1 MSYLK
6 SASSNLFIC
15 KFSSKNKKNFVTK
28 NALCVTLDWNVEKNT
43 CNQRPPIYL
52 MAKFRAKIRI
62 LKFGTKDGLFGWFG

>member
-6 SASSNLFIC
+6 AASSNLLTC

-28 NALCVTLDWNVEKNT
+28 NAPFGTLDWNVVKNT

-52 MAKFRAKIRI
+52 MAKFRAKNRI
-62 LKFGTKDGLFGWFG
+62 LKFGTKDGLLWWFG

>member
-6 SASSNLFIC
+6 AASSNLLTC
-15 KFSSKNKKNFVTK
+15 KFSSKSKENFVTK
-28 NALCVTLDWNVEKNT
+28 NALFGNLDWNVEKNT
-43 CNQRPPIYL
+43 CNQCPPIYL